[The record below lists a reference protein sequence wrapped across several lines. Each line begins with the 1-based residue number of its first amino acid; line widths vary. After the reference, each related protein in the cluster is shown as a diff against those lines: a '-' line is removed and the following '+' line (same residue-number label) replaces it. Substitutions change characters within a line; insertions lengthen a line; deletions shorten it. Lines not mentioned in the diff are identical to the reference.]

1 MYPEIED
8 DKDIISALESCL
20 IKLGNIGEFSYPSL
34 VDLSNLDQI
43 LKELGLEPSKRQ
55 VKDNLNSITIL
66 GIELYNVKY
75 QKSMQFKSV
84 FICLIRFLT

>member
-20 IKLGNIGEFSYPSL
+20 INLGDIGESNYPSL

-55 VKDNLNSITIL
+55 VKDDLNSITIL
-66 GIELYNVKY
+66 LIE
-75 QKSMQFKSV
+75 
-84 FICLIRFLT
+84 

>member
-8 DKDIISALESCL
+8 DNDIISALESCL
-20 IKLGNIGEFSYPSL
+20 IKLGDIGKLNYPSL

-55 VKDNLNSITIL
+55 VKDNLNSIIIL
-66 GIELYNVKY
+66 LIELISEN
-75 QKSMQFKSV
+75 
-84 FICLIRFLT
+84 T

>member
-1 MYPEIED
+1 MYPDIED

-20 IKLGNIGEFSYPSL
+20 MKFGNIGEFGYPSL

-43 LKELGLEPSKRQ
+43 LRELGLEPSKRQ

-66 GIELYNVKY
+66 GIELYKNTKY
-75 QKSMQFKSV
+75 Q
-84 FICLIRFLT
+84 CNLNLFLFA

>member
-8 DKDIISALESCL
+8 DKDIISALERCL
-20 IKLGNIGEFSYPSL
+20 IKLGDVGESNYPSL

-55 VKDNLNSITIL
+55 VKDNLNSIIIL
-66 GIELYNVKY
+66 
-75 QKSMQFKSV
+75 
-84 FICLIRFLT
+84 LIDN

>member
-1 MYPEIED
+1 MYQEIED
-8 DKDIISALESCL
+8 DKDIISVLESCL
-20 IKLGNIGEFSYPSL
+20 IKLGNFGEFSNPSL

-66 GIELYNVKY
+66 GIELYKNTKY
-75 QKSMQFKSV
+75 Q
-84 FICLIRFLT
+84 CNLNLFLFA